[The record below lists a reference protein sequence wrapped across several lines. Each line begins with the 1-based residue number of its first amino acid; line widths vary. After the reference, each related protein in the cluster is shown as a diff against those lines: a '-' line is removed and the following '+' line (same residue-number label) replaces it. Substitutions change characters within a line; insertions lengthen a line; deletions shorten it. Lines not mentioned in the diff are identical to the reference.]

1 MKKVIFLLQLLVLV
15 SYFLVFVSAGCS
27 KSGRRLERQ
36 EAEENNDDIKI
47 KKEKENELNKV
58 IIEKDDDTEE
68 NDNNDEEKKTRR
80 KVLVK
85 RDENNNEYVEIPM
98 FKTKSGIYEVPI
110 RINGLELDFVFDT
123 GASDISISE
132 LEFQLLTKKRRIKQS
147 DIKEQITYKDA
158 SGNTLTAK
166 KITLRQVE
174 VGNKILRDVD
184 AIVINNAR
192 APLLLGQSALSRF
205 GRVEIDYQ
213 SNAIRLF

>member
-27 KSGRRLERQ
+27 KSGRRLEHQ

-47 KKEKENELNKV
+47 KKEKELNKV

-85 RDENNNEYVEIPM
+85 RDQNNNEYVEIPM
-98 FKTKSGIYEVPI
+98 FKTESGVYEIPI

-147 DIKEQITYKDA
+147 DIKEQVTYKDA

-184 AIVINNAR
+184 AIVIKNAR

-213 SNAIRLF
+213 NNVIRLF